1 MRFKLRHMEV
11 FRAVMLT
18 GSINGASKLLF
29 VSQPAVSRLVSYI
42 ETTLGLRLFERSKGR
57 LVPTAEAH
65 ALFREV
71 EQVYQ
76 AAVRIDEFAH
86 ALALEPSSL
95 LRVSCSASLAVSV
108 VAPALVELKK
118 RLPALTL
125 SWQTTLMADMPMEI
139 LSKEAEVAVAA
150 MPVTHE
156 HLENVPFM
164 YGSMV
169 CAMPKGHRL
178 VARESVSLTDLVR
191 EPVVLFKRDIPFG
204 TIIAQACEQ
213 AGVELKSTIDVTRAD
228 QALALVEGGLGL
240 TIVDNFATTGSSL
253 IIRPLRERIEM
264 TAHFVYSRFAPPSQN
279 ASLFMQA
286 VYRRARRLQRAV
298 PDALVPK

>member
-1 MRFKLRHMEV
+1 
-11 FRAVMLT
+11 
-18 GSINGASKLLF
+18 
-29 VSQPAVSRLVSYI
+29 
-42 ETTLGLRLFERSKGR
+42 
-57 LVPTAEAH
+57 
-65 ALFREV
+65 
-71 EQVYQ
+71 
-76 AAVRIDEFAH
+76 
-86 ALALEPSSL
+86 
-95 LRVSCSASLAVSV
+95 
-108 VAPALVELKK
+108 
-118 RLPALTL
+118 
-125 SWQTTLMADMPMEI
+125 MADMPMEI

-150 MPVTHE
+150 MPVMHE

-178 VARESVSLTDLVR
+178 LARESVSLADLVR
-191 EPVVLFKRDIPFG
+191 EPVVPFKRD
-204 TIIAQACEQ
+204 IAQACEQ

-240 TIVDNFATTGSSL
+240 TIVDNFSTTGSAL

-264 TAHFVYSRFAPPSQN
+264 TAHFVYSRFAPPSRN

-298 PDALVPK
+298 PDALVPE

>member
-1 MRFKLRHMEV
+1 
-11 FRAVMLT
+11 
-18 GSINGASKLLF
+18 
-29 VSQPAVSRLVSYI
+29 
-42 ETTLGLRLFERSKGR
+42 
-57 LVPTAEAH
+57 
-65 ALFREV
+65 
-71 EQVYQ
+71 
-76 AAVRIDEFAH
+76 
-86 ALALEPSSL
+86 
-95 LRVSCSASLAVSV
+95 
-108 VAPALVELKK
+108 
-118 RLPALTL
+118 
-125 SWQTTLMADMPMEI
+125 
-139 LSKEAEVAVAA
+139 
-150 MPVTHE
+150 
-156 HLENVPFM
+156 
-164 YGSMV
+164 MV

-264 TAHFVYSRFAPPSQN
+264 TAHFVYSRFAPPSRN